1 MPDHGPVSGDG
12 GVERVVAYG
21 DRAVLLEADPALVPA
36 LRAALAAAP
45 RDGQLDLVPAARTLL
60 VVLDRL
66 PTDHDLAALRRLR
79 PAAGSVTAVTGH
91 LEVPVVFDGPDLGD
105 VAALTGRSETDLV
118 AQLTGT
124 RLTVAFGGFAPG
136 FGYLIGLPEELHVPR
151 RPTPRTRVPAGA
163 VGLAGPYAGI
173 YPRASPGGWQLVG
186 RTDLVLFDVER
197 DPPALLTPGTTV
209 TLRAVG

>member
-1 MPDHGPVSGDG
+1 MSGVG

-45 RDGQLDLVPAARTLL
+45 LDGQLDLVPAARTLL
-60 VVLDRL
+60 VVLDRP
-66 PTDHDLAALRRLR
+66 PTDPDLAALRRLR
-79 PAAGSVTAVTGH
+79 PGAGPPTAPTGH

-105 VAALTGRSETDLV
+105 VAARTGRSEADLV
-118 AQLTGT
+118 TQLTGT
-124 RLTVAFGGFAPG
+124 RFTVAFGGFAPG
-136 FGYLIGLPEELHVPR
+136 FGYLTGLPEELHVPR

-209 TLRAVG
+209 ALRAVG